1 VPVHIGNHLT
11 GQHARRRGCFPD
23 QHRTLKETFYSF
35 SGDAFLASRIPCLR
49 PSSTIFRRPSSAA
62 ARNLKGQPKHTAS
75 VNLIRDRMIDRMP
88 NVSRLLNK
96 LIEKSLVKKDR
107 QTADQRVVHI
117 QLTEL
122 GIKTAEQGRK
132 LFESVTYS
140 LTTKQAKELNDLLD
154 CMHK

>member
-1 VPVHIGNHLT
+1 MKIGNEIKQQRFNNVQQKAGMNIIFTANWLS
-11 GQHARRRGCFPD
+11 GQ
-23 QHRTLKETFYSF
+23 Y
-35 SGDAFLASRIPCLR
+35 
-49 PSSTIFRRPSSAA
+49 AA
-62 ARNLKGQPKHTAS
+62 ALKPIDLSLQQLNVLAILKGQPKHTAS